1 MQMVPGH
8 KHESDAT
15 TERCTIPH
23 TPSMHSASPQK
34 ALSVALGSRFM
45 TQSFSIQQSAVV
57 VQVSSKRAQL
67 PFESPS
73 SIMSARAA

>member
-1 MQMVPGH
+1 MVPGH

-15 TERCTIPH
+15 TERCTTPH